1 MHRRMFVAA
10 ALVAAALASFVAST
24 AFAQAYPEKPVTMI
38 VPWPAGGSTDIAMR
52 TIAEAAAK
60 HLGQPIVIDN
70 KPGAS
75 GTLGPAV
82 MAATAKPDGYTIA
95 QMPITVMRLP
105 LMQKTTWDALKD
117 FTYIVHLTG
126 YTFGITTKAD
136 GQFKSWADVVAFAK
150 ANPGKVT
157 YATPGAG
164 TSLHIGM
171 EQIAAQ
177 AGIQLT
183 HVPFKGG
190 AETNAAVLGGHTT
203 LQAELDRLEA
213 AGRRRPAAPAGD
225 LDGRAQQELARRAD
239 AQGAGL
245 SLRVQFALR
254 RRRAQGHGSGGGAE
268 AARCLQE
275 GDRGQ
280 GGDRDDGQVRHG
292 AALSRHRR
300 TTASSSREIID
311 SEKAALEKIGAGQ
324 EESSKLSRRG
334 CRERQ
339 RDPQL

>member
-1 MHRRMFVAA
+1 MSCRRLAAVALALLAVLAPAA
-10 ALVAAALASFVAST
+10 ACAE
-24 AFAQAYPEKPVTMI
+24 AYPSKPITMV

-82 MAATAKPDGYTIA
+82 MAANSKPDGYTVA

-105 LMQKTTWDALKD
+105 LMQKTSWDALRD

-136 GQFKSWADVVAFAK
+136 GQFKTWADVVAFAK
-150 ANPGKVT
+150 ANPGKVS
-157 YATPGAG
+157 YASPGAG
-164 TSLHIGM
+164 SSLHIGM
-171 EQIAAQ
+171 EQIAAR

-203 LQAELDRLEA
+203 LQADSTGWKPLVDAGQLRLLAIWTAQRSKNWPDAPTLKELGYPFVFDSPFGIAGPKGMEA
-213 AGRRRPAAPAGD
+213 AVVQKLHDAFKKALEETAVAETLAKYDMVPRY
-225 LDGRAQQELARRAD
+225 LD
-239 AQGAGL
+239 
-245 SLRVQFALR
+245 
-254 RRRAQGHGSGGGAE
+254 
-268 AARCLQE
+268 
-275 GDRGQ
+275 
-280 GGDRDDGQVRHG
+280 
-292 AALSRHRR
+292 
-300 TTASSSREIID
+300 TASYRKSVEEFIATERV
-311 SEKAALEKIGAGQ
+311 ALEQIGLAKK
-324 EESSKLSRRG
+324 E
-334 CRERQ
+334 
-339 RDPQL
+339 

>member
-1 MHRRMFVAA
+1 MFRRLLVVA
-10 ALVAAALASFVAST
+10 ALVAAALASFVPLT
-24 AFAQAYPEKPVTMI
+24 AFAQAYPEKPVTLI

-75 GTLGPAV
+75 GTLGPAI
-82 MAATAKPDGYTIA
+82 MSANAKPDGYTIA

-105 LMQKTTWDALKD
+105 LMQKTTWDAAKD
-117 FTYIVHLTG
+117 FTYIAHLTG

-136 GQFKSWADVVAFAK
+136 NPFKSWADLVAFAK

-171 EQIAAQ
+171 EQIAAK

-190 AETNAAVLGGHTT
+190 PETNAAVLGGHTT
-203 LQAELDRLEA
+203 LQADSTGWKPLVDSGQLRLLAIWTAERSKNWPDAPTLKELGYDVEFYVW
-213 AGRRRPAAPAGD
+213 AGAFAPAGTPPAILATLRD
-225 LDGRAQQELARRAD
+225 AIKKAVATPEFSGAMEKMKSPPAYLDAPQFQQFLARDIAMQRKA
-239 AQGAGL
+239 
-245 SLRVQFALR
+245 VQA
-254 RRRAQGHGSGGGAE
+254 
-268 AARCLQE
+268 
-275 GDRGQ
+275 
-280 GGDRDDGQVRHG
+280 
-292 AALSRHRR
+292 
-300 TTASSSREIID
+300 
-311 SEKAALEKIGAGQ
+311 IGKV
-324 EESSKLSRRG
+324 E
-334 CRERQ
+334 
-339 RDPQL
+339 